1 VEDGE
6 TIMDQQGHILDGN
19 LETLGLQ
26 ATLKMLALGGHTGI
40 LAVES
45 GSERM
50 RIALQAGNIVALE
63 EPGAPMPDLIEVFRL
78 LRRLGSLSRP
88 EISQLRQLAGL
99 NPVTA
104 MMLLEQHGLI
114 TSTEVQQRIEFGIVQ
129 SISQAI
135 RWERGRFEFQKD
147 ITAFQTGA
155 RYRPLNVDH
164 VLLEALRLADE
175 RDHSG
180 APRLSRTTV
189 PRWVSQFQ
197 GDVSLLG
204 LQPHEVDVLRL
215 ANGQLTLVSISYG
228 LMLPEPQVAAI
239 LERLLQLGLIELVD
253 ARLESELERSLV
265 NLLTQSQY
273 QLSQH
278 GRASPEQ
285 RMLTLIRTL
294 GSCANG
300 LLAHHAVYARAL
312 RGRGEVPREGKDR
325 YIETTFGSDLRRM
338 QREYPRMDEIIRLEH
353 GQLYYAD
360 LESLDRV
367 VRGRELA
374 DCYWD
379 AVRLLFQFTQHA
391 FGHVLNDE
399 AGHSRAGRQFED
411 LWAAFL
417 REVDAELRR
426 LASPVRT

>member
-1 VEDGE
+1 
-6 TIMDQQGHILDGN
+6 MDQQGRILDGN

-40 LAVES
+40 LSVES

-50 RIALQAGNIVALE
+50 RIAIQAGNIVALE
-63 EPGAPMPDLIEVFRL
+63 EPGAPSPDLIEVFRL
-78 LRRLGSLSRP
+78 LRRLGPISRA
-88 EISQLRQLAGL
+88 ETGQLRQLAGA

-104 MMLLEQHGLI
+104 MMLLEQHSLI
-114 TSTEVQQRIEFGIVQ
+114 SSGEIQARVEFGIVQ
-129 SISQAI
+129 SVSRAV

-147 ITAFQTGA
+147 ITPFQGNT

-180 APRLSRTTV
+180 PMRLSRGTV
-189 PRWVSQFQ
+189 PRWVPQFH
-197 GDVSLLG
+197 GDVSQLG
-204 LQPHEVDVLRL
+204 LQPQEVDVLRL
-215 ANGQLTLVSISYG
+215 ANGQLTLASISYG
-228 LMLPEPQVAAI
+228 LMVPEPQVAAM

-253 ARLESELERSLV
+253 ARMESELERSLV

-278 GRASPEQ
+278 GRSSPEQ
-285 RMLTLIRTL
+285 RMLALIRTL
-294 GSCANG
+294 GTCVNG

-312 RGRGEVPREGKDR
+312 RGRGEIPREESER
-325 YIETTFGSDLRRM
+325 YIETTFGPEFRRM
-338 QREYPRMDEIIRLEH
+338 QREYPRMDEIIRLQQ
-353 GQLYYAD
+353 GQVQYSDA
-360 LESLDRV
+360 ESLDRV

-379 AVRLLFQFTQHA
+379 AVRLLFQFTQHV
-391 FGHVLNDE
+391 FGYVLHDE

-417 REVDAELRR
+417 REIDAELRR
-426 LASPVRT
+426 LAAQHVAVRT